1 MVAGQ
6 TFYLFTL
13 ENLKQFGALK
23 AMGVTNLRLI
33 GMILL
38 QASVVSGIG
47 YGLGMGMTSLFFTFT
62 NRIAPMAGIHMTTVA
77 ATGVGAAVL
86 IIILLT
92 SLFSLRKVLFLEPA
106 VVFRG

>member
-1 MVAGQ
+1 
-6 TFYLFTL
+6 
-13 ENLKQFGALK
+13 
-23 AMGVTNLRLI
+23 MGVTNQRLI

-47 YGLGMGMTSLFFTFT
+47 YGLGMGVTSLFFTFT
-62 NRIAPMAGIHMTTVA
+62 NRLAPMAGIHMTSIA
-77 ATGVGAAVL
+77 ATGVGLAVL